1 MINKDMIIIL
11 CILLFAISSIIGLF
25 NLRKDSGLYMISS
38 ALFILTIILLN
49 K

>member
-1 MINKDMIIIL
+1 MISKDIIMIL
-11 CILLFAISSIIGLF
+11 CILLFVVSGIIGLF
-25 NLRKDSGLYMISS
+25 DLRRDSGLYMISS

>member
-1 MINKDMIIIL
+1 MISKDFIMIL
-11 CILLFAISSIIGLF
+11 CILLFVVSGIIGLF
-25 NLRKDSGLYMISS
+25 DLRRDSGLYMISS